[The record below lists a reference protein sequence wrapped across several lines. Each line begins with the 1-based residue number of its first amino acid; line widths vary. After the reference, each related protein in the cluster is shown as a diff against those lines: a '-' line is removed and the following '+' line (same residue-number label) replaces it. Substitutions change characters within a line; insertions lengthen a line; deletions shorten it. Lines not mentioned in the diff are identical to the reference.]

1 MGRGE
6 QGTEVSGWR
15 KWRCSRDR
23 WLKIWGFPRAAKAGA
38 GALMT
43 GFCQPCTVTQLFL
56 SADHQSLSWDVLSA
70 HSTSVTMAV
79 QPGHAGWHGNL
90 VKSFASSSENF

>member
-1 MGRGE
+1 MKE
-6 QGTEVSGWR
+6 TEVQQGPLAE
-15 KWRCSRDR
+15 D
-23 WLKIWGFPRAAKAGA
+23 LGVFLGLPRQELL

-56 SADHQSLSWDVLSA
+56 SADRQSLSWDVLSA
-70 HSTSVTMAV
+70 HSASVMMAV

-90 VKSFASSSENF
+90 VKSFASSSESF